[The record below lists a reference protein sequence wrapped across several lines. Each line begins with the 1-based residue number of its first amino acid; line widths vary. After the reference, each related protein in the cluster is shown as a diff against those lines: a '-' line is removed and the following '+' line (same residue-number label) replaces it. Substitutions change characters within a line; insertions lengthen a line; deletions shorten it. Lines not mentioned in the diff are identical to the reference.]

1 VPEIDGTELGRLCLI
16 ELTHIAASS
25 AIERRESA
33 GQSIGYQDLPQIG
46 GNAGLM
52 PQIGG
57 TCLTFDGNGQ
67 PAHWSRDELTVM
79 CVRSAQWGAL
89 RFTSLT
95 SIMFHYPS
103 QHNDRCNL
111 LGSDSVDLNDIRFV
125 RF

>member
-1 VPEIDGTELGRLCLI
+1 
-16 ELTHIAASS
+16 
-25 AIERRESA
+25 
-33 GQSIGYQDLPQIG
+33 
-46 GNAGLM
+46 M

-103 QHNDRCNL
+103 QRNDGCNL
-111 LGSDSVDLNDIRFV
+111 LGPNPADPIKIFLAVIRCPV
-125 RF
+125 TGNLSARR